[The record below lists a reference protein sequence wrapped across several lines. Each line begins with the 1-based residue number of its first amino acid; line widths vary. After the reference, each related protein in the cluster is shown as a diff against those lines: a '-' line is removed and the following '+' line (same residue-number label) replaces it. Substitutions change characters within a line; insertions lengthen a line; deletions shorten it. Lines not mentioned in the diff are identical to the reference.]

1 MRSWFREWCL
11 NLSCWVCLER
21 HTACSGVS
29 HQIKC
34 LRRWQSCQGPRC
46 PLRSLRIC
54 RWILTEKE
62 LLRFV
67 GTKPTSSWKPNKF
80 VNWTEVSAVQWARV
94 IFSITTSWMNEL
106 HLCDSCDW
114 ICSMSMK
121 YDIHDL
127 QKGGLA
133 VPSDP
138 VVFFRG
144 RIWRASEGLC
154 PSRLRSSLRSFP
166 KIGVPII
173 QNGTI
178 LVILVLKPM
187 VLGRIPIVRLMFL
200 SHFLPSC

>member
-46 PLRSLRIC
+46 PLRSLRVC

-127 QKGGLA
+127 QKGALQCLVTQWCSSEAAFGEH
-133 VPSDP
+133 
-138 VVFFRG
+138 R
-144 RIWRASEGLC
+144 RASAHRASDHLWGAFLKSGY
-154 PSRLRSSLRSFP
+154 PSSKMGP
-166 KIGVPII
+166 Y
-173 QNGTI
+173 
-178 LVILVLKPM
+178 
-187 VLGRIPIVRLMFL
+187 
-200 SHFLPSC
+200 